1 MDPRR
6 VLRLLLVLRCPSSV
20 DGRGRVLLD
29 HLPRDGVRA
38 QRVSRGECTLLDV
51 DVAGCVA
58 HRMDPWTPA
67 RIEVPRCRVRRDGC
81 RFGRLLIRLQD
92 VRPYF
97 QIIIRPSFLGS
108 SSSLFGSACD
118 SGVTKIEDLAFRHRL
133 VCSLSYTWSKRS
145 IPTLLTPPDSTP
157 SCCLLHPRTRPM
169 RVILTLVCDNGC
181 YLLRPH
187 RPRDRRA
194 QGCHPPHQRARGRHR
209 HPHPVR
215 CRQGLR
221 PRRVSRTSGEA
232 DDVLHAVF
240 SPFSARWT
248 RARCRPHDSSGPRV
262 GCAEAISDRF
272 RTCAFAMTRRIAA
285 FHVAVPHAGALSGGR
300 HVPDLGLKGHRCQSG
315 SG

>member
-1 MDPRR
+1 M
-6 VLRLLLVLRCPSSV
+6 
-20 DGRGRVLLD
+20 
-29 HLPRDGVRA
+29 
-38 QRVSRGECTLLDV
+38 
-51 DVAGCVA
+51 
-58 HRMDPWTPA
+58 
-67 RIEVPRCRVRRDGC
+67 
-81 RFGRLLIRLQD
+81 
-92 VRPYF
+92 
-97 QIIIRPSFLGS
+97 GS

-157 SCCLLHPRTRPM
+157 SCCLLHPRTRPV

-248 RARCRPHDSSGPRV
+248 RARCRPHDTSGHRV
-262 GCAEAISDRF
+262 GCGEAISDRF